1 METIKV
7 GINGFGRIGKCT
19 FLQLLENPKF
29 EIKVV
34 NTSLSINSIQRYIN
48 RDSSHH
54 CKQYKVD
61 IMFELASLT
70 GSSNEASTELTPAK

>member
-34 NTSLSINSIQRYIN
+34 NTFLLIPS
-48 RDSSHH
+48 
-54 CKQYKVD
+54 KD
-61 IMFELASLT
+61 ILIEIPVIIV
-70 GSSNEASTELTPAK
+70 NNIK